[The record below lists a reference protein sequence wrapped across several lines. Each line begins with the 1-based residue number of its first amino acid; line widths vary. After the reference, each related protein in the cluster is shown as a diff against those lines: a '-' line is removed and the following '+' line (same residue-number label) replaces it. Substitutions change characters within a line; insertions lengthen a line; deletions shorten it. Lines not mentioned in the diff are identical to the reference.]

1 MNYFRILFDVCRG
14 VKRFPELADRSIWPA
29 MWRFVL
35 TCILCSAVIGMF
47 QYPRL
52 MKLYRAS
59 HGMVEQE
66 FGNLVANADG
76 GLTVAKSPDKA
87 RAILLPGGFSAC
99 YIPDVVP
106 GTALP
111 DYAENAIGGL
121 IFSPRHILLWMG
133 DTLMTESNPGATRL
147 RNAEN
152 IRELLE
158 RPAVELP
165 PEMRFSNMLAN
176 AVSHPKTMLFSGALI
191 FLLVQTVP
199 VVVLFSLVFGWFG
212 SFRSAG
218 ILTLR
223 DVFVIDFYAA
233 MPVMLAAALFPALD
247 LPYIDFNL
255 VFSVGFVGYAMIA
268 CNHVAMTRLPR
279 RSKEE

>member
-1 MNYFRILFDVCRG
+1 MNFFRTFFDVCRG
-14 VKRFPELADRSIWPA
+14 LRRFPELAAGSIWLA

-35 TCILCSAVIGMF
+35 TVILCAVVIGMF

-52 MKLYRAS
+52 MKIYRAS
-59 HGMVEQE
+59 HSLVEQE
-66 FGNLVANADG
+66 FGKLVANAEG
-76 GLTVAKSPDKA
+76 GLAVEKSPDKA
-87 RAILLPGGFSAC
+87 RSILLPGGFSAC
-99 YIPDVVP
+99 YLPQNAVS
-106 GTALP
+106 GELP
-111 DYAENAIGGL
+111 DYAGNAVGGL

-133 DTLMTESNPGATRL
+133 DTLLPETNPGATQP

-152 IRELLE
+152 IRRLMNL
-158 RPAVELP
+158 PANELP

-176 AVSHPKTMLFSGALI
+176 AIAHPKTMLFSGALLFI
-191 FLLVQTVP
+191 FMQTVP

-218 ILTLR
+218 ILSLR
-223 DVFVIDFYAA
+223 DVFVINFYAG
-233 MPVMLAAALFPALD
+233 MPVMLVASLFPALD

-255 VFSVGFVGYAMIA
+255 IFSVGFVGYAMIA

-279 RSKEE
+279 QSKEE